1 MRGLVFSSAADG
13 AAWYLRIM
21 TNTDQISGQKSERS
35 CELRTL
41 TIKANDITLDISEIN
56 YGEEIKQGRS
66 LCKASA
72 VGALIPDGSDVVI
85 NYELEDGY
93 TRRDTLRN
101 VRRAGKD
108 QYTCLSIEWGDYQH
122 SGT

>member
-21 TNTDQISGQKSERS
+21 TNADQSAGQKADRS
-35 CELRTL
+35 HELRNL
-41 TIKANDITLDISEIN
+41 TIKANGTTLDISEIN
-56 YGEEIKQGRS
+56 YHQEIKQGRS

-85 NYELEDGY
+85 DFELEDGY
-93 TRRDTLRN
+93 IRRDILRN

-122 SGT
+122 GGK

>member
-21 TNTDQISGQKSERS
+21 TNTERK
-35 CELRTL
+35 LRNV
-41 TIKANDITLDISEIN
+41 TIKANGTTLDISEI
-56 YGEEIKQGRS
+56 YYHQEIKQCRS

-85 NYELEDGY
+85 EYELEDGY

-101 VRRAGKD
+101 MRRAGKE
-108 QYTCLSIEWGDYQH
+108 QYTCLRIEWGDYQH
-122 SGT
+122 GGR